1 MTIDEILE
9 RILLA
14 LLRTFDHVIY
24 GAVDNEL
31 LLDLGIIGAA
41 FAGSMFVFII
51 VLFIIMGMFGGC
63 LAGR

>member
-14 LLRTFDHVIY
+14 LLRTFDHVMY
-24 GAVDNEL
+24 GAADSEL
-31 LLDLGIIGAA
+31 FLDLGIIGAA

-51 VLFIIMGMFGGC
+51 VLFMFMGMFGGC
-63 LAGR
+63 LADR